1 MVHGRA
7 GLYLE
12 AWKFSVYISIP
23 VIASVYYSNPETQKY
38 WADYWQFIKY
48 PENPNVNVKQQ
59 IEELIKERQK
69 QEESS
74 KVYQQQLQ
82 QLQQAANRSKQYE
95 KEAAAAMKNSSSSS
109 YSEVVESESL
119 SWWRRLGRWVS
130 RSSDK

>member
-74 KVYQQQLQ
+74 KIYQQQLQ
-82 QLQQAANRSKQYE
+82 SLQQAANRSKQYQQQE
-95 KEAAAAMKNSSSSS
+95 QQQAASSAATDSSSSS
-109 YSEVVESESL
+109 EESSL

-130 RSSDK
+130 RSD

>member
-74 KVYQQQLQ
+74 KIYQQQLQ
-82 QLQQAANRSKQYE
+82 SLQQAANRSKQYQQQ
-95 KEAAAAMKNSSSSS
+95 ASSSAIAVSDAASS
-109 YSEVVESESL
+109 SEDSKSSL

-130 RSSDK
+130 RSD